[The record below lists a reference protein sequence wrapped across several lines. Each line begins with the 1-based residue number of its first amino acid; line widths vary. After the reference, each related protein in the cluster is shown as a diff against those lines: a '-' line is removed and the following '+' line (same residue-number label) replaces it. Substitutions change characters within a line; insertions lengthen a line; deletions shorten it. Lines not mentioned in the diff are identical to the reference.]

1 MHNKILKHL
10 LQLFFVLLL
19 LTILGMQ
26 WVVVK
31 KGPSMEESI
40 KEEAEYYR
48 FVMPKHTA
56 SPERPNLEVKVY

>member
-31 KGPSMEESI
+31 KGLSMEESI
-40 KEEAEYYR
+40 QQEAEYYR
-48 FVMPKHTA
+48 FVMPKYTA

>member
-31 KGPSMEESI
+31 KGPSMEEAM
-40 KEEAEYYR
+40 KQEAEYYR
-48 FVMPKHTA
+48 FVMPKYT
-56 SPERPNLEVKVY
+56 SNPQKTNLEVKVY

>member
-31 KGPSMEESI
+31 KGPSMEEAM
-40 KEEAEYYR
+40 KQEAEYYR
-48 FVMPKHTA
+48 FVMPKYT
-56 SPERPNLEVKVY
+56 PDPQKPNLEVRVY